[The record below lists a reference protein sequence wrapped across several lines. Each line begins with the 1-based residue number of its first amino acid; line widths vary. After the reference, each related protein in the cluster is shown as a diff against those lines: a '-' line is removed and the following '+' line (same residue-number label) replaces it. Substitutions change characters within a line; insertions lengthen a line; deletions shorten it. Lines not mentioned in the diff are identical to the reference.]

1 VDCTQQQQTCA
12 EFGVRVLLPTL
23 CGVSVHLHLVPHCGH
38 SRHRMAHFACTV
50 QVQGY
55 PTVKWF
61 GENKNSPV
69 DFDGGRD
76 ESSLTA
82 YALDKWQMAL
92 PPPEVGTY

>member
-1 VDCTQQQQTCA
+1 M
-12 EFGVRVLLPTL
+12 
-23 CGVSVHLHLVPHCGH
+23 H
-38 SRHRMAHFACTV
+38 
-50 QVQGY
+50 GY

-82 YALDKWQMAL
+82 YALEKWQMAL
-92 PPPEVGTY
+92 PPPEVLTLPWGSLPLRLNCVCCSSQSG